1 MSLAPVVL
9 QSEVPAST
17 NAVVVFLIS
26 LLVGA
31 FGIHVGARLL
41 VDKDV
46 GYGRAVVAALA
57 GALVWGLVNFFLG
70 GLPVV
75 GPVLALVAWVGVIN
89 WSYPGG
95 WGSAAGIGLVAWL
108 AVEVVLYVLH
118 LVGLIS
124 ITALG
129 VPGA

>member
-1 MSLAPVVL
+1 MSVDLLVL

-17 NAVVVFLIS
+17 NAVVVFFIS

-31 FGIHVGARLL
+31 LGIHLGARLL
-41 VDKDV
+41 VDRDV
-46 GYGRAVVAALA
+46 GYGRAVVAALV
-57 GALVWGLVNFFLG
+57 GAAVWGLINFFVG
-70 GLPVV
+70 WLPVV
-75 GPVLALVAWVGVIN
+75 GPLLALLAWVGVIN

-95 WGSAAGIGLVAWL
+95 WVSAAGIGVVAWL
-108 AVEVVLYVLH
+108 AVQVILYVLY